1 MMGPGERNPLPPAR
15 IQIAPCYSCHGSC
28 TATTPPYHNDY
39 ILLPQNG
46 YSYWDLRQLC
56 LSWLMA
62 TAMMQQ
68 SRSAQGH
75 YSYSRSRHS
84 CCHSTYSSCCCLPSL
99 LVQLLPAS
107 ELWAIAAILQ
117 LSMFLPA
124 QQLQLFLLTFIASM
138 ATLQQSFCMIVAT
151 STTLLVLPPCQ
162 HPHPRQHAIIC
173 LCSCCINALSSYYP
187 QLSSASNLEFI
198 FVS

>member
-1 MMGPGERNPLPPAR
+1 
-15 IQIAPCYSCHGSC
+15 
-28 TATTPPYHNDY
+28 
-39 ILLPQNG
+39 
-46 YSYWDLRQLC
+46 
-56 LSWLMA
+56 MA

-99 LVQLLPAS
+99 LVQLLPVS
-107 ELWAIAAILQ
+107 ELRWAIAAILQ

-151 STTLLVLPPCQ
+151 STTLLVLPPC
-162 HPHPRQHAIIC
+162 HPHPQEHPHAMNRS
-173 LCSCCINALSSYYP
+173 CSWNYP
-187 QLSSASNLEFI
+187 LTCYHYQLSVSNFGLKTCTTPYSLI
-198 FVS
+198 SHSSPW